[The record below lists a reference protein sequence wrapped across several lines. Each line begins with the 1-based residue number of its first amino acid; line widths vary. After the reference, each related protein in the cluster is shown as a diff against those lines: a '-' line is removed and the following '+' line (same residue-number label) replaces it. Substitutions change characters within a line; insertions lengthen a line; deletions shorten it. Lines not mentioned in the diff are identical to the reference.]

1 MRFFA
6 PLVLLI
12 AAQVFALDAA
22 GRMERLQIG
31 GEWCFIR
38 HPARNLHAGEA
49 VVILHGNGHT
59 VESTTSTWEQQRSLR
74 GLMDRLSAAGYLI
87 AQSNHTATRS
97 NGMWGNPE
105 SSRSVVALM
114 RHLENGGVRS
124 FHAISNSAGNLILL
138 NLLLSGQA
146 RFQSA
151 VAIAGVVSL
160 ESMYRCPAGAD
171 RVTGIAEAFAFSPA
185 SKCPGDPGSD
195 TSFRK
200 ATAYYDP
207 LRRMQS
213 MSDGEIRRLL
223 GNTRWLGLYETR
235 DPKVLPEENILAF
248 ARRLKTADVAVEL
261 RSLDLL
267 THGAGELFDS
277 FTPEILRVL
286 SGSRTEN
293 SAQARIFMPTPIFD
307 SAYCVSRR

>member
-49 VVILHGNGHT
+49 IVLLHGNGHT

-105 SSRSVVALM
+105 SCRSVLALM
-114 RHLENGGVRS
+114 RHLENGGVRR
-124 FHAISNSAGNLILL
+124 FHAISNSAGNLVLL
-138 NLLLSGQA
+138 NLLLSGQT
-146 RFQSA
+146 RFESA
-151 VAIAGVVSL
+151 AAIAGVVSL
-160 ESMYRCPAGAD
+160 ESMYRCPTGAD
-171 RVTGIAEAFAFSPA
+171 RVTGIAEAFAFNPA
-185 SKCPGDPGSD
+185 SRCPGNPDSD
-195 TSFRK
+195 TSFRNV
-200 ATAYYDP
+200 TADYDP

-213 MSDGEIRRLL
+213 MNDGEIRRLL
-223 GNTRWLGLYETR
+223 GSTRWLGLYETR
-235 DPKVLPEENILAF
+235 DPKVLPEENILSF
-248 ARRLKTADVAVEL
+248 ARRLKTAGVAVEL
-261 RSLDLL
+261 RSLDLA

-286 SGSRTEN
+286 RGSRGEN
-293 SAQARIFMPTPIFD
+293 SAQARIFIPIPIFD
-307 SAYCVSRR
+307 SAYWVSRR